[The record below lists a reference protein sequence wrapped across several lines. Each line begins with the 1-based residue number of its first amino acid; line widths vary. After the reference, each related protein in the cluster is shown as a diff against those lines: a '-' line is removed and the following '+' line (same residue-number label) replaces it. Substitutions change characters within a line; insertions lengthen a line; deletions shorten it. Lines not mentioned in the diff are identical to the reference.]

1 MPYKN
6 PSDAV
11 ISQIL
16 QQAKTIAVVGCSAKP
31 DRASHQIAAY
41 LMAQGYQVF
50 PIHPQADT
58 ILGQKTYA
66 SLADVPVAIDI
77 VNVFRKPEFTPSIA
91 QEAADIGAKT
101 LWLQL
106 GIRNDNAAAIAESHG
121 LTCVMDNCILIKHQA
136 LISKT

>member
-11 ISQIL
+11 IGQIL
-16 QQAKTIAVVGCSAKP
+16 QQAKTIAVVGCSPKP
-31 DRASHQIAAY
+31 DRASHQITAY

-50 PIHPQADT
+50 PIHPQAGT

-91 QEAADIGAKT
+91 QDAADIGAKT

-106 GIRNDNAAAIAESHG
+106 GIHNDNAAAIAESHG
-121 LTCVMDNCILIKHQA
+121 LTCVTDNCILIKHQA